1 VQIDSFLS
9 FRKRII
15 FVAHHQN
22 RYCLTNFKSNDFEKT
37 CIRNLL
43 FKLQLAWAVARV
55 LQRLR
60 QTVIDRKRFD

>member
-1 VQIDSFLS
+1 VLQRYSIEIDIE
-9 FRKRII
+9 KC
-15 FVAHHQN
+15 V
-22 RYCLTNFKSNDFEKT
+22 LTNFKSNDFKKT